1 VILYSPK
8 ILSRQNGPFN
18 LLKLGFSARV
28 EGPLTHPNMTDDELY
43 NKAKFYGRNALYWRQ
58 KFIGLLPEV
67 ERRRLYERKGFGSI
81 FEFAYKLAG
90 LSEQQVRTA
99 LNLESRFS
107 ELPALK
113 ALLVEGKVSI
123 NKLVRVQSIA
133 TVENERELAEVV
145 QVLSQGALET
155 FVRDERTSIEVKSLR
170 AQDHARAL
178 ELSEEVTEKLLE
190 LQKKGLDVNELLL
203 EFLKKREEEIT
214 QEKEAICKNL
224 QTAKSSYVPA
234 RIKKVVQKEHGTK
247 CSIVTCNRP
256 AEELH
261 HTQTFALSKRHDPRY
276 LAPFC
281 KEHHV
286 IAHSINVKAWGLRMG
301 ILDPPK

>member
-1 VILYSPK
+1 
-8 ILSRQNGPFN
+8 
-18 LLKLGFSARV
+18 
-28 EGPLTHPNMTDDELY
+28 MTDDELY

-155 FVRDERTSIEVKSLR
+155 FVRDEQTLNENGLEKPQIEVKSLR

-286 IAHSINVKAWGLRMG
+286 IAHSINVKAWGKRMG
-301 ILDPPK
+301 IPESS